1 MSHLNVVKFPHNSL
15 ADLPQK
21 LRDLAD
27 AIAPTPEAK
36 EQRVFRIVYQR
47 CIAHGVQPAR
57 AQIAATSA
65 ARAVRAGFEPSG
77 AADRAVDRA
86 TRNNNDPGPFAA

>member
-1 MSHLNVVKFPHNSL
+1 MSVIPVDFQTRSI
-15 ADLPQK
+15 

-27 AIAPTPEAK
+27 AIAPTSEAK
-36 EQRVFRIVYQR
+36 EARVFRIVYRR
-47 CIAHGVQPAR
+47 CIEAGVQPAR

-65 ARAVRAGFEPSG
+65 ARSVRAGFEPSG

-86 TRNNNDPGPFAA
+86 TRNNDDPPPPFAA